1 MLSVRAAVVCAAVAV
16 GAAGKVAACT
26 GFYVGKKV
34 SADGTTLI
42 GRTVD
47 TRPWTA
53 CFRTVVTPRV
63 ENTPGRV
70 HHGLRGFSWPLPATT
85 WRYASTPVVSA
96 FLGGAF
102 DSGCVN
108 EKGLAVSGTVTGY
121 VRAEV
126 RAADPYVEGGAAE
139 ENLPGILAAS
149 CATAREAVELIGRV
163 IAEKGNREPSIYL
176 IADTNEAWHVETY
189 SGRQWAAIRL
199 PDDRAA
205 VFGNRFML
213 RGFDPGSPDAMCS
226 PGLVSVPEKAGF
238 LVRDAAGRIDLF
250 RTYGGATADYSH
262 LRTWYGR
269 HVLAPQTFPEYDPK
283 DPGELLFTPER
294 KVSCA
299 DIFHLMRS
307 RYEGLPWCPEET
319 GRRDVR
325 VIGTTK
331 QATSHVIS
339 VADGLPAPLA
349 ATMWVAHGP
358 AEHSVF
364 VPIVAAAKSSDE
376 SYVRNF
382 EGPLCDYIP
391 ECAAAVFR
399 RLCALAELDRARY
412 GAGVRAF
419 WEKSEARLMKSWKN
433 ELKRDA
439 ATWETDPKKAAEAV
453 TRFVKRA
460 QHTALDEAKFM
471 FDDLMWYITANNRMP
486 GDVNG
491 GKPFTQEPYSPPP
504 AAAMPVRSVW
514 PSREKAKAE
523 EIAKSK
529 GAIDLVFIGDS
540 ITHNWEN
547 PHRGKEVCDELSK
560 TYSILNLGY
569 SGNRTENVVW
579 RLSKG
584 GELDGYRAKLFMVM
598 IGVNNVDDTAED
610 IALGIRRIVD
620 LIRSRQPQAKVL
632 LLAVFPVDRSAS
644 SRNRI
649 RNGKVNE
656 IIRTYADGKNVLWC
670 DFNNRFLEADGT
682 YPASLAPDGWHPHE
696 RGYEIWRDSV
706 IGYFREACGK

>member
-1 MLSVRAAVVCAAVAV
+1 MVAGAV
-16 GAAGKVAACT
+16 GEAAACT

-47 TRPWTA
+47 TTPWTA

-63 ENTPGRV
+63 ENKPGRI

-85 WRYASTPVVSA
+85 WRYASTPAVSA
-96 FLGGAF
+96 FQDGAF
-102 DSGCVN
+102 ESGCVN
-108 EKGLAVSGTVTGY
+108 ERGLGVSGTVTGY

-139 ENLPGILAAS
+139 ESLPGLLAAS

-163 IAEKGNREPSIYL
+163 IAEKGNSEPNIYL
-176 IADTNEAWHVETY
+176 VADTNEAWHIETY
-189 SGRQWAAIRL
+189 SGHQWAAVRL
-199 PDDRAA
+199 ADDRAA

-213 RGFDPGSPDAMCS
+213 RGFDPSAPDVRSS

-250 RTYGGATADYSH
+250 RTYGGKTADYSH

-269 HVLAPQTFPEYDPK
+269 HVLAPSAHPSYVPDE
-283 DPGELLFTPER
+283 PGELLFVPER

-299 DIFHLMRS
+299 DIFRLMRS

-339 VADGLPAPLA
+339 VADGLPQPLA

-364 VPIVAAAKSSDE
+364 LPIAAASKTSADA
-376 SYVRNF
+376 YARDF
-382 EGPLCDYIP
+382 AGPRRDYIP
-391 ECAAAVFR
+391 DCAAAAFR

-419 WEKSEARLMKSWKN
+419 WEKREERLLKSWKTA
-433 ELKRDA
+433 LRRA
-439 ATWETDPKKAAEAV
+439 AGSWAEDSGKAIGDI
-453 TRFVKRA
+453 TRFTMRVQRA
-460 QHTALDEAKFM
+460 ALDEARFM
-471 FDDLMWYITANNRMP
+471 FDDLMWYVTANNRIP

-491 GKPFTQEPYSPPP
+491 AFPPDDPPYAPPP
-504 AAAMPVRSVW
+504 AAAMPVRSWW

-529 GAIDLVFIGDS
+529 GTFDLVFVGDS

-547 PHRGKEVCDELSK
+547 PHRGKEVCDELAK

-569 SGNRTENVVW
+569 SGNRTENVIW
-579 RLSKG
+579 RFAKG
-584 GELDGYRAKLFMVM
+584 GELEGYRAKLFMVM
-598 IGVNNVDDTAED
+598 IGVNNVDDTAEE
-610 IALGIRRIVD
+610 IALGIRRIID

-632 LLAVFPVDRSAS
+632 LLAVFPIDRSPS

-649 RNGKVNE
+649 RNGKVND
-656 IIRTYADGKNVLWC
+656 IIRTYADGEHVLWC
-670 DFNNRFLEADGT
+670 DFNDRFLEADGT
-682 YPASLAPDGWHPHE
+682 YPKALAPDGWHPHE

-706 IGYFREACGK
+706 IGHFRKVCGK